1 MRGRGITRFFV
12 HTVTVETKTG
22 RGSNGDVFAAPVTL
36 SPATGNGVL
45 ADDAIKL
52 VRNAN
57 GDEVVS
63 NTQIAGPLTI
73 AGLFTPGSK
82 VTTSTRT
89 ARVIAVNTA
98 DVDGLPEHVVIN
110 LT

>member
-12 HTVTVETKTG
+12 HTVTVETKKG
-22 RGSNGDVFAAPVTL
+22 RNSNGDVFAPPV
-36 SPATGNGVL
+36 PVQGVL
-45 ADDAIKL
+45 VDDSVKL
-52 VRNAN
+52 VRDST

-63 NTQIAGPLTI
+63 NTQIAGPLDI
-73 AGLFTPGSK
+73 VPLFTVGSK

-89 ARVIAVNTA
+89 ARVISVNSA
-98 DVDGLPEHVVIN
+98 DVPGLPQHVVVN